1 MPTDPVYVA
10 LHPFHEWARIA
21 AVCAF
26 ILAATS
32 FALLGVSRRLTRR
45 WWVGMGIFTLCL
57 LVVIFGARSRGA
69 SYDLYPYAICF
80 AYPEPYGCASEAAL
94 IQASQHRVETLGIV
108 MLVATGLGVL
118 ATILAL
124 YLWRRAGVDWRRL
137 LKRVWLLPVAIFVAG
152 LGVFLTA
159 NGIAGWI
166 QYAYL
171 ADITRAGDGIGQL
184 PLIEAIMGTI
194 FGAIILL
201 IGLAL
206 VIVAT
211 QPRRPPAAAAVALL
225 DG

>member
-1 MPTDPVYVA
+1 MPADPVYIA

-26 ILAATS
+26 ILAIAS

-45 WWVGMGIFTLCL
+45 WWVGMGIFTMCL
-57 LVVIFGARSRGA
+57 LVVAFGARSRGV
-69 SYDLYPYAICF
+69 SYDLYPYAVCF
-80 AYPEPYGCASEAAL
+80 AYPAPYGCASEDAL
-94 IQASQHRVETLGIV
+94 IQASQQRVEALGV
-108 MLVATGLGVL
+108 TMLVATALGILVM
-118 ATILAL
+118 ILAL
-124 YLWRRAGVDWRRL
+124 YLWRRSGIDWRGL
-137 LKRVWLLPVAIFVAG
+137 LKRVWFLPVAIFVTGFGA
-152 LGVFLTA
+152 FLTA
-159 NGIAGWI
+159 NGIAQWI

-206 VIVAT
+206 VVVAT
-211 QPRRPPAAAAVALL
+211 QPRRAPAAATAALL
-225 DG
+225 DA